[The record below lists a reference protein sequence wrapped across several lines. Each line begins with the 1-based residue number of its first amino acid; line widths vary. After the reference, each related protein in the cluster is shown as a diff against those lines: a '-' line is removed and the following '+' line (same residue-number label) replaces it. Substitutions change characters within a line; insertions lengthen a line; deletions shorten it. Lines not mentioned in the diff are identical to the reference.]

1 MSKKINRHI
10 TGYEVCEVQGANLVE
25 LHVVPTCHEAKS
37 YLQNY
42 YGGGYLDPHV
52 LVMKVETWRSDDE
65 PPREVRTPRLR
76 HASDRYVEGYLAGL
90 AAAGAIGRSALR
102 ECGVVE

>member
-1 MSKKINRHI
+1 MSKKINKHI
-10 TGYEVCEVQGANLVE
+10 TGYEVCEVDGTDLVD
-25 LHVVPTCHEAKS
+25 LHTTPTSDEAES
-37 YLQNY
+37 YLRNY

-52 LVMKVETWRSDDE
+52 LVMKIETWRSDDE

-90 AAAGAIGRSALR
+90 AAAGAIGRNALR